1 MTITP
6 TQPPAAAARAPELD
20 PKTAVRLHEAS
31 AKTSGITVPAT
42 LRRPHPAIAVW
53 IAKHEREIAAA
64 RRDRSMYGSAFQ
76 PKPFGSLERRQHR
89 ILSTLFKEAAKLGYK
104 VNGEGLHDL
113 SLEIDRNKVEF
124 TLRER
129 IKQVRRPLTDEEKA
143 QYSSNQRWR
152 QERIPTG
159 ELVFTLETYLGPG
172 LAREWRDGE
181 RRLEE
186 QIGDIIALLAIA
198 GPILEKRRQEAEE
211 AQRRHFE
218 VEKRRR
224 EERERQDQD
233 RNRWRRFVEFARLWE
248 EALLAGKLLD
258 ELEKRKPDPDSTYD
272 GRSAAE
278 WLAWARER
286 RDAFDPSLWNV
297 GDLWSDIASITA
309 WEYRDHN

>member
-1 MTITP
+1 
-6 TQPPAAAARAPELD
+6 
-20 PKTAVRLHEAS
+20 
-31 AKTSGITVPAT
+31 
-42 LRRPHPAIAVW
+42 
-53 IAKHEREIAAA
+53 
-64 RRDRSMYGSAFQ
+64 MYGAAFQ

-89 ILSTLFKEAAKLGYK
+89 ILSTLFKEAEKLGYK
-104 VNGEGLHDL
+104 VSGEALHDL
-113 SLEIDRNKVEF
+113 SLEIGRNKVDF

-129 IKQVRRPLTDEEKA
+129 IKQIRRPLTDEEKA
-143 QYSSNQRWR
+143 GSSSNQRWR

-211 AQRRHFE
+211 AQRRNYE
-218 VEKRRR
+218 EEKRRR

-233 RNRWRRFVEFARLWE
+233 RNRWRRFVEFARLRE
-248 EALLAGKLLD
+248 EARLAGKLLD
-258 ELEKRKPDPDSTYD
+258 ALENQKPDPDSTFD

-297 GDLWSDIASITA
+297 GDLWSDVASVTA
-309 WEYRDHN
+309 WEYRDHH